1 MAEGSPGHGRPLLSI
16 GAIITR
22 CIGEL
27 MYRVEK
33 SMVPRR
39 GLRIDL
45 TPRELPF
52 GLIGG
57 SGAVLSLLYDT
68 HPAVVLPLA
77 FLVSIRVII
86 RLI

>member
-1 MAEGSPGHGRPLLSI
+1 MNR
-16 GAIITR
+16 
-22 CIGEL
+22 
-27 MYRVEK
+27 MEK

-39 GLRIDL
+39 RLRIDL

-57 SGAVLSLLYDT
+57 CGAGFSLWSGT
-68 HPAVVLPLA
+68 HSAVVLPLA

>member
-1 MAEGSPGHGRPLLSI
+1 
-16 GAIITR
+16 
-22 CIGEL
+22 
-27 MYRVEK
+27 
-33 SMVPRR
+33 MVPRR
-39 GLRIDL
+39 GLRIDI

-77 FLVSIRVII
+77 FLVSIRVVI